1 MDSDGNTFVN
11 SWVDDVQ
18 KRCAAQRKN
27 IETLKNAEPLEG
39 AKLSK
44 LDSSLKKLT
53 AFMKKTKSISSKE
66 PATLLI
72 PELSKLNVLKFLD
85 EIATNV
91 CEAKIKSSDVND
103 LVTFVVH
110 VCSLYP
116 QFSDLLLVELKKQF
130 PTKKSEKIENPTK
143 FKIDLKFLGELI
155 LNGVFAKPGMDLLG
169 SALAYLVATDAT
181 EFNNVPLLMPFCKQ
195 LFFDF
200 TGTIPLSQKDKIND
214 TFRGKIPEL
223 ITPVLTESNR
233 KAIIN
238 LMKKYFD
245 DLIKHVNTVRV
256 KMNKIH
262 KGIKRQERTKG
273 DATQADR
280 LAFEAAKQQFDRVLQ
295 YANDLGECLGYE
307 VPAMDEEPSDDE
319 LDEAMTKQLD
329 TALNDGKT
337 SLWPDKDSQSFYE
350 QLEDVVRL
358 SPMKA
363 NASAAAGA
371 DEGDAEP
378 EAAEDVSL
386 TVAESID
393 AVDFSELEIPT
404 TGEAPGSDEADEE
417 ENEEIIEE
425 QQPPPLSASSLP
437 DKPTMDSMYHPQF
450 IGANMTDFMENLSC
464 AINRDLIDRAASHFV
479 SLLNKKGNRKKLIQ
493 HFLNSPRD
501 RLDLLPFYGRFL
513 ATIKP
518 VVPDVVNQTLNSLL
532 LKFRQMAS
540 AKIEP
545 PKKEKGPRIRKI
557 DDAVFLSRFLGELTK
572 FKILPKAE
580 ALACLRSLLVDLKS
594 YKVEMASVFIEC
606 CGIFLYRSSDT
617 AAKMSVV
624 LSVVQ
629 KKISFFKDQ
638 RHKILLENAYFSV
651 IPPEE
656 SQTSVQTRNPLHSY
670 ISLLIRSM
678 SSSRKGR
685 DPVKILAGIDWT
697 DSRLVNFLC
706 TELSDVCTVRYD
718 NLADIADNV
727 RSLTDDFPDVGIF
740 VTDNVLE
747 AIRIALETNK
757 IAFQQRLFGSCS
769 YLNWLYVCGVCEFK
783 VVIQVLYQLISLGI
797 NLESYSLEQLLRRTN
812 RIRIAADL
820 VTDVWHYVD
829 RGYPQ
834 ILLDN
839 FIHYLLNF
847 YFSTQELWKERS
859 EELREFPFDV
869 IDKIQKM
876 IKIIIGKG
884 GKKRDARAAKF
895 AKDLESSQAII
906 ASIEKKYRNEV
917 KKQITATQKLNLNDP
932 TALESIKEED
942 DGGDDEEL
950 DDEDEEYDEEDEEEH
965 AEEND
970 DGGSSQTSEVPTQ
983 YVDAEDPEHVHVRR
997 VERKFDENDEEFNRE
1012 FEKIFAES
1020 LQHANNQPRQTA
1032 VDLTVPPSVRQKFER
1047 KVQFD
1052 ADEPPFDPARMFAQP
1067 QKPQNVQMAL
1077 MTRGKGQK
1085 PVLKSVH
1092 LEISQ
1097 SMKDSWGQEREKSTQ
1112 ERNIVK
1118 NITLQMNDRIQQ
1130 RVDDDNG
1137 DPPFFVSQTTFPQH
1151 ECQIPAG
1158 PRRSKQQ

>member
-1 MDSDGNTFVN
+1 MDSDGNTLVN

-18 KRCAAQRKN
+18 KRCAQQREN
-27 IETLKNAEPLEG
+27 IKTLKNAEPLEG

-103 LVTFVVH
+103 LVRFVVH

-116 QFSDLLLVELKKQF
+116 QFSDLLLLELKKQF

-155 LNGVFAKPGMDLLG
+155 LNGVFGKPGMDLLG

-200 TGTIPLSQKDKIND
+200 TGTIPLSQKDKISD
-214 TFRGKIPEL
+214 AFRGQISEL
-223 ITPVLTESNR
+223 VTPILTESNR
-233 KAIIN
+233 KAIVN

-280 LAFEAAKQQFDRVLQ
+280 QAFETTKQQFDRVLQ
-295 YANDLGECLGYE
+295 YANDFGECLGYE
-307 VPAMDEEPSDDE
+307 VPPMDEEPSDDE
-319 LDEAMTKQLD
+319 LDETLTKQLD
-329 TALNDGKT
+329 TALSQGKT
-337 SLWPDKDSQSFYE
+337 SLWPDKDSQVFYE

-363 NASAAAGA
+363 NNTAAAAAA
-371 DEGDAEP
+371 DEGDAES
-378 EAAEDVSL
+378 EIVEDVSL

-393 AVDFSELEIPT
+393 AVDFSELETPT
-404 TGEAPGSDEADEE
+404 SAETATSDEADDE
-417 ENEEIIEE
+417 ENEEFIEE
-425 QQPPPLSASSLP
+425 SQPPPLSASSLS

-450 IGANMTDFMENLSC
+450 IGANMSDFLENLSC

-479 SLLNKKGNRKKLIQ
+479 SLLNKKGNRKKLVQ

-518 VVPDVVNQTLNSLL
+518 VVPEVTNQTLNSLL
-532 LKFRQMAS
+532 LKFRQMAT

-545 PKKEKGPRIRKI
+545 PKKEKGPRIRKT
-557 DDAVFLSRFLGELTK
+557 DEGVFLTRFLGELTK

-594 YKVEMASVFIEC
+594 YKVEMASVSIEC
-606 CGIFLYRSSDT
+606 CGFFLYRSSDT

-624 LSVVQ
+624 LSV
-629 KKISFFKDQ
+629 
-638 RHKILLENAYFSV
+638 ILLENAYFSV

-656 SQTSVQTRNPLHSY
+656 SQTSVQIRNPLHSY

-678 SSSRKGR
+678 TSSRKGR
-685 DPVKILAGIDWT
+685 NPVKILAGIDWT

-706 TELSDVCTVRYD
+706 TELSDVCTVRFD

-747 AIRIALETNK
+747 VIRIALETNK

-783 VVIQVLYQLISLGI
+783 VLVQVMYQLISLGI

-820 VTDVWHYVD
+820 VTD
-829 RGYPQ
+829 
-834 ILLDN
+834 
-839 FIHYLLNF
+839 
-847 YFSTQELWKERS
+847 LWKERS
-859 EELREFPFDV
+859 EELGDFPFDV
-869 IDKIQKM
+869 IDRIQKM
-876 IKIIIGKG
+876 MKIIIGKG

-895 AKDLESSQAII
+895 AKDLESSEAII
-906 ASIEKKYRNEV
+906 LLIEKKYRNEV
-917 KKQITATQKLNLNDP
+917 KKQITATQKLNFNDP
-932 TALESIKEED
+932 SALDSIKEED
-942 DGGDDEEL
+942 VGDDDEEL
-950 DDEDEEYDEEDEEEH
+950 DDEDEEYDEEDDEDEEDGEH

-983 YVDAEDPEHVHVRR
+983 YVDAEDPEQVHVRR
-997 VERKFDENDEEFNRE
+997 GERKLDENDEEFNRE
-1012 FEKIFAES
+1012 FEKMFAES

-1032 VDLTVPPSVRQKFER
+1032 VDLSVPPSVRQKFER

-1052 ADEPPFDPARMFAQP
+1052 AEEPPFDPARMFAQP
-1067 QKPQNVQMAL
+1067 QQPQNVQMAL

-1097 SMKDSWGQEREKSTQ
+1097 
-1112 ERNIVK
+1112 
-1118 NITLQMNDRIQQ
+1118 
-1130 RVDDDNG
+1130 
-1137 DPPFFVSQTTFPQH
+1137 TT
-1151 ECQIPAG
+1151 
-1158 PRRSKQQ
+1158 S